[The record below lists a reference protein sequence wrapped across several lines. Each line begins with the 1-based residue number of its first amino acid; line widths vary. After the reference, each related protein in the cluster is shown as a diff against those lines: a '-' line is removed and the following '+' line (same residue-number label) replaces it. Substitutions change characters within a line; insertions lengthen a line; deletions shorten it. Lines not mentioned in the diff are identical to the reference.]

1 MPSSASTSWPAD
13 RFYWSILDLPP
24 GAARR
29 IRTGPLPSGLRP
41 MFEEDV
47 PETESALADL
57 HAVCAPIDGNRLLVC
72 AVPRSALAELPVD
85 ALALTPDASDLAS
98 FIRGEHNGE
107 HGSEHGGEHALA
119 QLNLLVGAHE
129 PLVFRRAR
137 ARRTSLAL
145 ITIALCAALASF
157 GLHQRTALDHSL
169 ATDHSRSAHELAASL
184 GRGITPADLPA
195 LVGRARQ
202 SAAAAANITEPAD
215 AAAPLA
221 ALLAAWPT
229 AHASSVQ
236 SINAAGEVISI
247 TLTIEG
253 D

>member
-1 MPSSASTSWPAD
+1 MPAD

-24 GAARR
+24 GAAHR

-47 PETESALADL
+47 PESEAGLADL
-57 HAVCAPIDGNRLLVC
+57 HAVCMPIDDDRLLVC
-72 AVPRSALAELPVD
+72 AVPRSALAELP
-85 ALALTPDASDLAS
+85 AGTLALTPDASDLPA
-98 FIRGEHNGE
+98 FIRGEHNGDN
-107 HGSEHGGEHALA
+107 GREHGGEHALA
-119 QLNLLVGAHE
+119 QINLLVGPHE
-129 PLVFRRAR
+129 PAAFRRAR

-145 ITIALCAALASF
+145 VTLILCAAITSL
-157 GLHQRTALDHSL
+157 GLHQRAARDRDSAADH
-169 ATDHSRSAHELAASL
+169 TRHAHELAASL

-221 ALLAAWPT
+221 ALLAAWP
-229 AHASSVQ
+229 AAQSANVQ
-236 SINAAGEVISI
+236 SINAAGDVIGI
-247 TLTIEG
+247 ALTIEG